1 MVGRGSWKE
10 KRSEHR
16 WLPQSPVGQLFPSLV
31 CLGLAVRGTQS
42 LLFSRFPALFWLVKT
57 GWGGEQ
63 VLVRPLSVTWQ

>member
-16 WLPQSPVGQLFPSLV
+16 WPPQSFPSLV